1 MSGPDEEAVSGLG
14 QPKQAPRESRE
25 LSAGEVKALEDRL
38 RREEERRARELAD
51 SIRSESG
58 IKLPS
63 FLFSATFIMAAVSL
77 AGVFLLFILTQTL
90 SFFESLSRAP
100 APAAYLGYGAVA
112 LLLLVML
119 LTMLRLAWLYLRLGK
134 NRQVSLKVIGALESR
149 RELRELS
156 RQELREARARLMRYL
171 EGFRLEGDRAGSELA
186 ALGFLEEEVEALKNH
201 KQRLLDEN
209 LSPSSEE
216 WIRDFRQG
224 FQAALDKAGSRR
236 IKTFALRV
244 GLKTAIIPI
253 SLVDAVIVVYSSFM
267 MIGDLCRIYNLRL
280 GGLSTAVILARAFV
294 HAYLA
299 AEIEEMSEK
308 VFDSIMDSEGLVSQ
322 FAGAI
327 APKLVEGKA
336 NAFLIWRLGRA
347 ASALLRPVSPE
358 ESGR

>member
-1 MSGPDEEAVSGLG
+1 MSGTDEEAVSGLG
-14 QPKQAPRESRE
+14 QPRQAPRESRE

-38 RREEERRARELAD
+38 RREEERKARELAD

-63 FLFSATFIMAAVSL
+63 FLFSATFILAAVSL
-77 AGVFLLFILTQTL
+77 AGVFMLFVLAQAL

-100 APAAYLGYGAVA
+100 APAAYLGYGAVS
-112 LLLLVML
+112 LLILVML

-156 RQELREARARLMRYL
+156 RQELREARSRLVRHL
-171 EGFRLEGDRAGSELA
+171 EGFRLEGDRAGSELF
-186 ALGFLEEEVEALKNH
+186 ALGFQEEEVEALKNQ
-201 KQRLLDEN
+201 KQRLLDPN
-209 LSPSSEE
+209 LSPSADEE
-216 WIRDFRQG
+216 WIREFREG
-224 FQAALDKAGSRR
+224 FQAALDRAASRR

-267 MIGDLCRIYNLRL
+267 LIGDLCRIYNLRM
-280 GGLSTAVILARAFV
+280 GGLATAVILARAFV

-308 VFDSIMDSEGLVSQ
+308 VFDSILDSEGLVSQ
-322 FAGAI
+322 LAGAI

-347 ASALLRPVSPE
+347 ASALLRPVSPD
-358 ESGR
+358 